1 MPSPKE
7 IEMAVASVLR
17 HAIEL
22 RQAGVTKLCL
32 DTLTVELA
40 PLPPEHGDVV
50 ESVKQPEKPKGIWD
64 DPTLYGRDDDAP
76 VPKLK
81 KE

>member
-1 MPSPKE
+1 MPSKPE
-7 IEMAVASVLR
+7 IDIAVTAVLKHASDLR
-17 HAIEL
+17 G
-22 RQAGVTKLCL
+22 AGVTRFALGDL
-32 DTLTVELA
+32 AVDLA

-50 ESVKQPEKPKGIWD
+50 ENVKQPEKPKGIWD